1 MPTRNTTTALQD
13 RDGNNR
19 TGTHLSVNIIIKC
32 QGNTVGAVKSFEI
45 SESRNLKMIDEVA
58 EIFNEKLQ
66 DSDRF
71 RDKIID
77 VIYNVLG
84 RNLHINHTE
93 IYYIG
98 NYWIN
103 KIDGIKVNSKGNSVK
118 WNFSPDMFIPAS

>member
-1 MPTRNTTTALQD
+1 MNYEHYCHEW
-13 RDGNNR
+13 DGM
-19 TGTHLSVNIIIKC
+19 K
-32 QGNTVGAVKSFEI
+32 
-45 SESRNLKMIDEVA
+45 IDETMP
-58 EIFNEKLQ
+58 EFGCCICFHDE

-98 NYWIN
+98 HYWIN